1 MNHVGLVGRITKDP
15 ELRYYNEKKPYTVF
29 TVAINRPYKND
40 QGQVDADFIQ
50 CAAWG
55 KLAENVSKYCGKGSI
70 VGVNGRLSIRQYV
83 VQQQSKVNTT
93 EVVAEDVRFYSL
105 KPPATSSLAHFNID
119 SITHSAPQTNE
130 NTQTTSNKMKT
141 LPIPT

>member
-15 ELRYYNEKKPYTVF
+15 ELKYYNEKKPYTIF

-40 QGQVDADFIQ
+40 QGQVEADFIQ

-70 VGVNGRLSIRQYV
+70 VGVNGRLSIRQFSTG
-83 VQQQSKVNTT
+83 QQLKINTT

-105 KPPATSSLAHFNID
+105 KAPTSTDLSHFNID
-119 SITHSAPQTNE
+119 SISSSDE
-130 NTQTTSNKMKT
+130 ILKKSNQS
-141 LPIPT
+141 LPIPQ